1 LRLPATLRYHP
12 GTESEVRSMTPTET
26 RSIKELFR
34 AWRSGDANAGQ
45 SMAQRFAD
53 WYYAIAT
60 SRLGEGR
67 GRTPCETACQHFG
80 EGIVEVTESR
90 ALVGWAHEIIQAEIA
105 GAGAR
110 AEDGDEANAYTG
122 QKKPKTLLR
131 GARADLPEEVQ
142 LLEDLYS
149 GNAEDDEITERARA
163 LGGMPLGVLKSRYRV
178 KQWLR
183 DNRNVPFEVAPDKP
197 NLDRAPLPLYE
208 SGAMKTPKEEADFE
222 QWMLTDLDLCKDIA
236 EFAHFAIAL
245 RGGLGA
251 ALPEAKSV
259 VPKELASGDAA
270 PAASGSRKALGGVL
284 VLGLGLVLLLVIA
297 AALVAGWLLLM

>member
-1 LRLPATLRYHP
+1 LRLDGALRYHP
-12 GTESEVRSMTPTET
+12 DTEDEVRSMNPTET
-26 RSIKELFR
+26 RSTKELFR
-34 AWRSGDANAGQ
+34 AWRSGDAGAGQ

-60 SRLGEGR
+60 SRLGEEQGR
-67 GRTPCETACQHFG
+67 VPCEAACQRFG

-90 ALVGWAHEIIQAEIA
+90 ALVGWAHAIIQSEID
-105 GAGAR
+105 GVGAR
-110 AEDGDEANAYTG
+110 VTDGDEANAYTG
-122 QKKPKTLLR
+122 HKKPKILLR
-131 GARADLPEEVQ
+131 GARAELPEEVK
-142 LLEDLYS
+142 LLEDVYS
-149 GNAEDDEITERARA
+149 GKANDSEIAERARA
-163 LGGMPLGVLKSRYRV
+163 LGGMPLGVLRSRYRV

-208 SGAMKTPKEEADFE
+208 SGQMKTPKEEGDFE

-245 RGGLGA
+245 RGGLGEMLDEARA
-251 ALPEAKSV
+251 A
-259 VPKELASGDAA
+259 G
-270 PAASGSRKALGGVL
+270 GSRRALGGVL
-284 VLGLGLVLLLVIA
+284 VLGLVMILILVIG